1 MEMQAKGAL
10 VDSIRSRYYGAR
22 KKDKSRILDEFV
34 AITGHQRKYALR
46 LLAAIHDSTAATSVV
61 LGRKVYAS
69 AVTEVLVT
77 LWESSDRL
85 CGKRLKAILPE
96 LLKSMESHGHMSLD
110 EPLKALVLSASASTI
125 DRVLRPVREKATG
138 RTHVRPKKKIR
149 AAIAVKTFSE
159 WEDVAPG
166 SLEADFVAH
175 CGGNLSGAFIHSLAA
190 TDVASGWTECVPILI
205 REQSLVV
212 ETMELLRKRF
222 PFPIVGINTDNDS
235 SFINESL
242 TKYCELQHISFTRSR
257 PYRKN
262 DQAWI
267 EQKNG
272 SIVRKYLGYHRY
284 SGPVACQTI
293 AHLFDYVRRYV
304 NFFQPSFKLLSK
316 SRIGAKVTKKFLSP
330 QTPCDRLL
338 SDPRVSTE
346 SKEYLSATR
355 REQDPLEL
363 LHEIRKTQEALVS
376 LSTEG
381 SLSQTQQSS
390 LEEFLAQLPELWKRG
405 EARPT
410 HQPKPA
416 RTRNYRTRIDPFEG
430 DWTTILE
437 WLEKQ
442 PDATGS
448 SLLERLI
455 AKSPDKYGEKQLR
468 TLQRRIG
475 QWRYIMAKRLVLG
488 TSSNQVSCPPKNDE
502 PLLLA

>member
-46 LLAAIHDSTAATSVV
+46 LLAALHDSTATTSVV

-149 AAIAVKTFSE
+149 STIAVKTFSE

-242 TKYCELQHISFTRSR
+242 KKYCEMQNISFTRSR

-346 SKEYLSATR
+346 SKDYLSATR

-363 LHEIRKTQEALVS
+363 LHEIRKTQQALVS

-488 TSSNQVSCPPKNDE
+488 TTSNQVSCPPKNDE

>member
-46 LLAAIHDSTAATSVV
+46 LLAAIHDSTATTSVV
-61 LGRKVYAS
+61 LGRKIYAS

-149 AAIAVKTFSE
+149 AAIPVKTFSE
-159 WEDVAPG
+159 WQDVAPG
-166 SLEADFVAH
+166 NLEADFVAH

-242 TKYCELQHISFTRSR
+242 TKYCEMQHISFTRSR

-316 SRIGAKVTKKFLSP
+316 SRFGAKVTKRFLSP
-330 QTPCDRLL
+330 ETPCDRLL
-338 SDPRVSTE
+338 GDPRVSKE
-346 SKEYLSATR
+346 SKEYLSNIR
-355 REQDPLEL
+355 RDQDPLEL
-363 LHEIRKTQEALVS
+363 LHEIRRTQEALVS
-376 LSTEG
+376 LSTDG
-381 SLSQTQQSS
+381 ALSQTQQSS
-390 LEEFLAQLPELWKRG
+390 LDEFLAQLPELWKRG

-410 HQPKPA
+410 HQPKPT
-416 RTRNYRTRIDPFEG
+416 RTRTYRTHPDPFEG

-442 PDATGS
+442 PDATAT

-455 AKSPDKYGEKQLR
+455 AKSPERYDEKQLR
-468 TLQRRIG
+468 SLQRRVG
-475 QWRYIMAKRLVLG
+475 QWRYIMAKQLVLG
-488 TSSNQVSCPPKNDE
+488 TTSNQVSCPPKISE

>member
-46 LLAAIHDSTAATSVV
+46 LLAAIRDSTATTSVV

-149 AAIAVKTFSE
+149 SAIAVKTFSE

-242 TKYCELQHISFTRSR
+242 TKYCELQHIAFTRSR

-316 SRIGAKVTKKFLSP
+316 SRIGAKVSKKFLSP

-346 SKEYLSATR
+346 SKDYLSATR
-355 REQDPLEL
+355 RDQDPLEL

-410 HQPKPA
+410 HQPKPT
-416 RTRNYRTRIDPFEG
+416 RTRTYRTHPDPFEG
-430 DWTTILE
+430 DWTIILE

-442 PDATGS
+442 PDATATA
-448 SLLERLI
+448 LLERLI
-455 AKSPDKYGEKQLR
+455 EKSPERYDWKKLR
-468 TLQRRIG
+468 SLQRRIG
-475 QWRYIMAKRLVLG
+475 QWRHIMAKRLVLG
-488 TSSNQVSCPPKNDE
+488 TTSNQVSCQAENDE

>member
-1 MEMQAKGAL
+1 M
-10 VDSIRSRYYGAR
+10 
-22 KKDKSRILDEFV
+22 
-34 AITGHQRKYALR
+34 
-46 LLAAIHDSTAATSVV
+46 
-61 LGRKVYAS
+61 
-69 AVTEVLVT
+69 
-77 LWESSDRL
+77 
-85 CGKRLKAILPE
+85 ILPE
-96 LLKSMESHGHMSLD
+96 LLRSMEAHGHMDLD
-110 EPLKALVLSASASTI
+110 ESLKALVLSASASTI
-125 DRVLRPVREKATG
+125 DRLLRPMREQATG
-138 RTHVRPKKKIR
+138 RTHVRPKKKTR

-166 SLEADFVAH
+166 SLEVDFVAH

-242 TKYCELQHISFTRSR
+242 IKYCELQKITFTRSR

-272 SIVRKYLGYHRY
+272 SVVRKYLGYHRY

-293 AHLFDYVRRYV
+293 AYLFDYVRRYV
-304 NFFQPSFKLLSK
+304 NIFQPSFKLLSK
-316 SRIGAKVTKKFLSP
+316 SRIGAKVTKKFLAP

-338 SDPRVSTE
+338 GDSRVSAE
-346 SKEYLSATR
+346 SKEYLATIR

-376 LSTEG
+376 LSTES
-381 SLSQTQQSS
+381 SLSQAQQSS
-390 LEEFLAQLPELWKRG
+390 LEEFLAQLPEQWKRG
-405 EARPT
+405 DARPT

-416 RTRNYRTRIDPFEG
+416 RTRDYRTRLDPFEG

-442 PDATGS
+442 PDATAS

-455 AKSPDKYGEKQLR
+455 VKSPEKYDQKQLR

-488 TSSNQVSCPPKNDE
+488 TTLNQVSCPPEIND